1 MGKNLGVV
9 NPGPDP
15 VDPFK
20 DKSPAGLGVVARTEV
35 AVKQPEAV
43 GLGPVSNAAVV
54 VTVSV
59 APPDP
64 IGQLRQ
70 VMAAPPTPPPPPA
83 PVGVVESK
91 TPVVSAIPINP
102 NTPSI
107 GVIRNVVAERPAA
120 PPPPPMG
127 TVIKDPPIFPPPP
140 PPPRANVGAVT
151 QPVVSVQP
159 TAPSNEP
166 QKVVSLT
173 VKPKAI
179 IEQPVEISPLRPDED

>member
-1 MGKNLGVV
+1 MGKNLGIVD
-9 NPGPDP
+9 PGPPP

-20 DKSPAGLGVVARTEV
+20 NQSPEGLGVVKKVEAS
-35 AVKQPEAV
+35 VKAAEAV
-43 GLGPVSNAAVV
+43 GLGPVSNEAVV

-83 PVGVVESK
+83 PVGVVQNK
-91 TPVVSAIPINP
+91 TPVVSAIPITP
-102 NTPSI
+102 NIPSI

-151 QPVVSVQP
+151 QPVVSVQQ

-173 VKPKAI
+173 IKPKPI
-179 IEQPVEISPLRPDED
+179 IEQPVEISPFKNPDE